1 MCLFYY
7 CVSNNKLQLCCV
19 YSFAVIEDYKT
30 RCMPIVCCD
39 RLNFPLWSNFA
50 VLTGSGELFRCSP
63 LQKNRVLVA
72 TRDDCSKSSSRA
84 RWEKARQSQTFPTFL
99 NRCFQIMRARVDRA
113 DTCTGGP
120 GTRRYSTVS
129 LEYMSSKLAGKKRP
143 AFNLSAL

>member
-84 RWEKARQSQTFPTFL
+84 RWEKARQSQTFPTFFKPL
-99 NRCFQIMRARVDRA
+99 FSNHASACRPGRHLYRRAGHTAVLYGQSRIYVQQ
-113 DTCTGGP
+113 TGRQKATG
-120 GTRRYSTVS
+120 V
-129 LEYMSSKLAGKKRP
+129 
-143 AFNLSAL
+143 